1 MATPQTQTAAVI
13 ASTAPVSAKVEIRSN
28 YPVPIPVNGEILV
41 KLEFSGVCHS
51 DLHSIRG
58 DTPML
63 TDVAGHEGVGK
74 VIGVGP
80 EVDEK
85 QWIGTRVGIRWLYS
99 SCRQCEICE
108 INHTACP
115 YQRNAGANVPGT
127 FQQYIVSPAC
137 HVTKIPE
144 QVSPDTAAPLLCA
157 GIAMYS
163 SIMKTKTRPG
173 NYLAIL
179 GAGGGLG
186 HMGIQIAARKGLKVI
201 AIDSGEKKKRLCV
214 SLGAT
219 EFLDFREVDIVQ
231 AVKTITGFGV
241 HAVICTANGER
252 AYEQSM
258 QMLRPLGTLVCVGIP
273 NQPFKLPAT
282 PLDMIVKGLTIVGN
296 SAGTAEEMDE
306 LLAMAV
312 AGDVKA
318 HIDVFGLDEINDVL
332 DRLERSEIDGRVVL
346 RIPE

>member
-1 MATPQTQTAAVI
+1 MVVPKIQIAAVV
-13 ASTAPVSAKVEIRSN
+13 ASAKTSVSSRVEIKCDRL
-28 YPVPIPVNGEILV
+28 VPTPTMGEILV

-51 DLHSIRG
+51 DVHSIRG
-58 DTPML
+58 ETPMS
-63 TDVAGHEGVGK
+63 TDVAGHEG
-74 VIGVGP
+74 IG
-80 EVDEK
+80 
-85 QWIGTRVGIRWLYS
+85 RVV
-99 SCRQCEICE
+99 EE
-108 INHTACP
+108 
-115 YQRNAGANVPGT
+115 
-127 FQQYIVSPAC
+127 YIVSPAL

-144 QVSPDTAAPLLCA
+144 KLSPDSAAPLLCA

-173 NYLAIL
+173 DYVAII

-186 HMGIQIAARKGLKVI
+186 HMGIQIAVKKDLKVF
-201 AIDSGEKKKRLCV
+201 AIDRTIQSGDIKKQLCL

-219 EFLDFREVDIVQ
+219 DYLDYREVDIVQ
-231 AVKTITGFGV
+231 AIKAKTGFGV

-273 NQPFKLPAT
+273 SNPFRLPAT
-282 PLDMIVKGLTIVGN
+282 PFDMIVKGLTIVGN
-296 SAGTAEEMDE
+296 SAGTSIEMDE

-318 HIDVFGLDEINDVL
+318 HVNVFELDQINDVL
-332 DRLERSEIDGRVVL
+332 GRLERSDIDGRVVL

>member
-1 MATPQTQTAAVI
+1 MAAPQIQIAAVV
-13 ASTAPVSAKVEIRSN
+13 ASQDSGSEVVIKSDH
-28 YPVPIPVNGEILV
+28 PVPTPGADEILV

-63 TDVAGHEGVGK
+63 TDVAGHEGVGR
-74 VIGVGP
+74 VVQVGSQI
-80 EVDEK
+80 DGA
-85 QWIGTRVGIRWLYS
+85 QWLGTRVGIRWLYS

-115 YQRNAGANVPGT
+115 KQKNAGANTPGT
-127 FQQYIVSPAC
+127 FQQYIVSPAL

-144 QVSPDTAAPLLCA
+144 QLSPDSAAPLLCA

-163 SIMKTKTRPG
+163 SIMKTKARPG
-173 NYLAIL
+173 DYLAII

-186 HMGIQIAARKGLKVI
+186 HI
-201 AIDSGEKKKRLCV
+201 GEKKNQLCL
-214 SLGAT
+214 SLGAV
-219 EFLDFREVDIVQ
+219 EFLDYQKVDTVEAIK
-231 AVKTITGFGV
+231 ATTGLGV

-252 AYEQSM
+252 AYQQSM

-273 NQPFKLPAT
+273 SVPFSLPAT
-282 PLDMIVKGLTIVGN
+282 PFDMIVRGLTIVGN
-296 SAGTAEEMDE
+296 SAGASDEMDE

-318 HIDVFGLDEINDVL
+318 HVDVYELHEINAVL
-332 DRLERSEIDGRVVL
+332 DRLERSDIDGRVVL
-346 RIPE
+346 KIPE